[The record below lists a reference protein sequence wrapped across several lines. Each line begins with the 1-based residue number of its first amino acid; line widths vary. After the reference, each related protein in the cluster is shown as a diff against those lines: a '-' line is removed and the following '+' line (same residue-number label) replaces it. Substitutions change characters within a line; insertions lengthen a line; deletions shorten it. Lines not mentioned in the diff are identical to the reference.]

1 MCTYQQ
7 RTAHCCFWPR
17 PWAKNDDFRGRLFV
31 LTVIS
36 LYLTARSAAAGLFAV
51 GDGGVELFE
60 PDPGGAVGG
69 GAPIADRLRGMVIS
83 RRSRRCGGGAGQ
95 PRDLCQ

>member
-1 MCTYQQ
+1 LDG
-7 RTAHCCFWPR
+7 
-17 PWAKNDDFRGRLFV
+17 WALINKEPHIAVFGRGLGQKTMISAADFFV

-69 GAPIADRLRGMVIS
+69 GAPIADRLRGMVTS
-83 RRSRRCGGGAGQ
+83 VHN
-95 PRDLCQ
+95 